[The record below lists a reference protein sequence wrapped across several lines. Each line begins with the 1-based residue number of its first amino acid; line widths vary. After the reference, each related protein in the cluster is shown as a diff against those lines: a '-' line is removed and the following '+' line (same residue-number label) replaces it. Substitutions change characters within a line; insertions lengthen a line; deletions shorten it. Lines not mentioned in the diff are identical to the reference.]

1 LGACLLRVCSLQ
13 AEQWKKDKKQG
24 KENTGDS
31 SHIRFLPPKS
41 KDENS
46 QGQVSWLAG
55 HAILD
60 ILQCTNIYVRK
71 ARNAYDAVF
80 LPSPDGFCSS
90 FIYIFSIG
98 SLSNRSRTKVLRPV
112 DQPRL
117 TKRAIIMIALLALT
131 SATLHNI
138 DIAGLQL
145 YQLTVAGAAT
155 VFHRLPFSA
164 ARRRR
169 TYGTHEL
176 RLFYYTG
183 RNEKRPKL
191 GAMCSIRK
199 T

>member
-31 SHIRFLPPKS
+31 SHIRLLPPKS

-60 ILQCTNIYVRK
+60 ILQFTNIYVRK

-98 SLSNRSRTKVLRPV
+98 SLSTRSRTKALRPV

-131 SATLHNI
+131 AATLHNI

-191 GAMCSIRK
+191 RPVCFQEN
-199 T
+199 

>member
-1 LGACLLRVCSLQ
+1 MGACLLRVCSLQ

-31 SHIRFLPPKS
+31 SHIRLLPPKS

-60 ILQCTNIYVRK
+60 ILQYTNIYVRK

-98 SLSNRSRTKVLRPV
+98 SLSNRSRTKALRPV

-131 SATLHNI
+131 AATLHNI

-191 GAMCSIRK
+191 GAMCSIKK